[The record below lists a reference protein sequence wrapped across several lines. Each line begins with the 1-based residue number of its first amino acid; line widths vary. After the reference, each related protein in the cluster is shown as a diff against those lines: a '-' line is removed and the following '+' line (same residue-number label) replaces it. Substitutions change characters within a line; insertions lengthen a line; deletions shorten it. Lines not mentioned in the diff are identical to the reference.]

1 MKSAAVSVATTPTL
15 ILGPDDL
22 ARHVYIHNG
31 GGAKVYLGG
40 SDVST
45 TTGFHLANNEAISIY
60 LPGRETI
67 YGVVATGTNDV
78 TLLIPD
84 SD

>member
-1 MKSAAVSVATTPTL
+1 MKSAAVEVGATPTL

-22 ARHVYIHNG
+22 ARHVYFHNG
-31 GGAKVYLGG
+31 GGAAVYLGG
-40 SDVST
+40 SDVT
-45 TTGFHLANNEAISIY
+45 TSTGFELKNNSTLSVY

-67 YGVVATGTNDV
+67 YGVVAGEPHDLTM
-78 TLLIPD
+78 LIPD